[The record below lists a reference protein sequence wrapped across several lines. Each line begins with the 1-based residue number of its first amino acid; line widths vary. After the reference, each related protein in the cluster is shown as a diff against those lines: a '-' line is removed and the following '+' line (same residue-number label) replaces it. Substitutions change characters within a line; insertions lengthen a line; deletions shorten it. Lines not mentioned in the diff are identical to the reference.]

1 MAEARESTV
10 VTTDQWIDVAGVAV
24 SATGPLAVVFLAL
37 LANKRFKYF
46 EQAIE
51 RQQRVTETRFDLYK
65 DIGFRINDL
74 YAYFNYIGNWKEQS
88 ATSMISHKRELDR
101 HVYTYRPIF
110 SDEFNACYDRFILDC
125 FKLYGGWRK
134 DAKLRTSAKHRN
146 EEGEQEW
153 AD

>member
-1 MAEARESTV
+1 
-10 VTTDQWIDVAGVAV
+10 
-24 SATGPLAVVFLAL
+24 
-37 LANKRFKYF
+37 
-46 EQAIE
+46 
-51 RQQRVTETRFDLYK
+51 
-65 DIGFRINDL
+65 
-74 YAYFNYIGNWKEQS
+74 
-88 ATSMISHKRELDR
+88 MISHKRELDR

-153 AD
+153 ADCFTGENNRKAIKKSHNALMEVLAKDLGMKVETE